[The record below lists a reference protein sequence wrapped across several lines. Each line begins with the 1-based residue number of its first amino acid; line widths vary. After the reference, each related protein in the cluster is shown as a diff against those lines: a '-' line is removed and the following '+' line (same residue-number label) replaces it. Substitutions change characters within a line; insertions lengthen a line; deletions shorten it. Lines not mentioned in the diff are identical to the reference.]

1 VLGIGDDNSDLG
13 VGTFYEGA
21 VTASYTSEATDAA
34 VHANIVAAGNGR

>member
-1 VLGIGDDNSDLG
+1 MLGIGDDNSDLG

-34 VHANIVAAGNGR
+34 HANIVAAGNGR